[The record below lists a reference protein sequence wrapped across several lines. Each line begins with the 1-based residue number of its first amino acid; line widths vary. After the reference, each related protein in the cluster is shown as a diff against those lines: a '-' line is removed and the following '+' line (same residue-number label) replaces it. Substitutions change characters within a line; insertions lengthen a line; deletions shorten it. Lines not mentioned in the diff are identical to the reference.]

1 MGRLMTK
8 AVSLLENVSVPL
20 GARTIGLLFIDFVA
34 AEQQQQIAE
43 QARKGP
49 IVWERNWPLITPCR
63 QHRMR
68 IAPDADIS

>member
-8 AVSLLENVSVPL
+8 AVSLLENVSGPL

-43 QARKGP
+43 QARKRAHRLGKKL
-49 IVWERNWPLITPCR
+49 VSNNPLQATSHAYR
-63 QHRMR
+63 
-68 IAPDADIS
+68 A

>member
-43 QARKGP
+43 QARKRAHCLGKKLAS
-49 IVWERNWPLITPCR
+49 NNPLQATSHAYR
-63 QHRMR
+63 
-68 IAPDADIS
+68 A